1 MEQGGLIARYRES
14 GFDWVFD
21 AQAIFRCLVEG
32 LTFPGKL
39 ILMPRLSLSPPE
51 PRTKYVMGA
60 LLTLL
65 DQQVSFC
72 VCGRDADQAKE
83 ASHYIQVNTNSSE
96 KPLEEADYVFFLSAP
111 EGEIR
116 WVSRGTLEEPHK
128 GAGVFYLVQ
137 TLSEGITSEEN
148 AGASLQISGPG
159 IRGIRRISIEGI
171 APSES
176 DSWMEIRRE
185 YPLGIDI
192 YLISQEGHLCGLPRS
207 TKIEKGD

>member
-14 GFDWVFD
+14 RFDWVFD
-21 AQAIFRCLVEG
+21 AQAIFRCLMEG
-32 LTFPGKL
+32 LAFPGK
-39 ILMPRLSLSPPE
+39 IIPMPRLSLSPPE
-51 PRTKYVMGA
+51 PRMKYVMGA

-72 VCGRDADQAKE
+72 VCGRDADQTKE

-96 KPLEEADYVFFLSAP
+96 KSLEEADYVLLLTAL

-116 WVSRGTLEEPHK
+116 RVSQGTLEEPHK
-128 GAGVFYLVQ
+128 GAGVFYLVES
-137 TLSEGITSEEN
+137 LSEGIASEEYT
-148 AGASLQISGPG
+148 GASLRISGPG
-159 IRGIRRISIEGI
+159 IRGIRCINIEGI

-176 DSWMEIRRE
+176 DFWMEIRRE
-185 YPLGIDI
+185 YPLGVEI

-207 TKIEKGD
+207 TKIERGD